1 MVSVSVRNIGQ
12 PDNTGVSVNCPFTA
26 VEAFVGR
33 GKLRGHVV
41 RGLRDGLRSS
51 VTGVEF
57 SRAAASPHQQKPAEA
72 LQACDKDV
80 TSAGLGPTERK
91 PSVYPG
97 HAAKVPSLDWP
108 DLTCATLHKL

>member
-1 MVSVSVRNIGQ
+1 MVSVSVRNVGQ

-51 VTGVEF
+51 VTGVELVELLLLRINRNQLRHF
-57 SRAAASPHQQKPAEA
+57 RHLTRMSPQLVWVLLRGNPACTQDT
-72 LQACDKDV
+72 LQRFHLS
-80 TSAGLGPTERK
+80 TGLI
-91 PSVYPG
+91 
-97 HAAKVPSLDWP
+97 
-108 DLTCATLHKL
+108 

>member
-1 MVSVSVRNIGQ
+1 MVSVSVRNVGQ

-72 LQACDKDV
+72 L
-80 TSAGLGPTERK
+80 
-91 PSVYPG
+91 
-97 HAAKVPSLDWP
+97 
-108 DLTCATLHKL
+108 